1 MNTIFFNTKI
11 IYIKNNRNSIL
22 FKSEEDLVNL
32 NAKNVAEAMYEGDT
46 FAREVYEK
54 CAEYLGRGLSVII
67 DIINPEAIVIGSIFE
82 RNEEFFQKEIK
93 DIIEKEALTDNAKS
107 CKILSAE
114 LGDSIGDFA
123 SLGLLF

>member
-1 MNTIFFNTKI
+1 
-11 IYIKNNRNSIL
+11 
-22 FKSEEDLVNL
+22 
-32 NAKNVAEAMYEGDT
+32 MYEGDE
-46 FAREVYEK
+46 FAIAVYKK

-82 RNEEFFQKEIK
+82 RNEEFFQSEIKEI
-93 DIIEKEALTDNAKS
+93 IENEALTDNVKN

-114 LGDSIGDFA
+114 LGESIGDFA